1 MYTIGEYLLSRIDNC
16 SLVNSYAVWKSLP
29 VFTDWFVSQ
38 TPKYLGIPFSSFVQK
53 YIVDSNFNAFGF
65 MYKYLNPYDVL
76 NVQYVQQATS
86 QFSAA
91 CLAIQSG
98 CALRPS
104 IEYSTNYATE
114 CFMAFDDQA
123 PFGGTSHRLFAYIC
137 IAIVAVR
144 ALVELGKASVVL
156 WSWVQGRIVGARWS
170 IDFVGASL
178 LSPLF
183 VLSVGGDWSEYFKVV
198 VSHEASYWSLA
209 WRVVHQSLLC
219 SVPLLCANLYFLFAV
234 SQSGLQ
240 LLNMFSVLSACVS
253 IPLTIVRALLAWR
266 SLDQSYS
273 TSDVAHVLE
282 FTQNVVDIGK
292 VDIRL

>member
-1 MYTIGEYLLSRIDNC
+1 MDSYVVDEPKYQGSSFSYFVFSYIGDLNF
-16 SLVNSYAVWKSLP
+16 NSYGIRLHSLSAFDMTNLDLMDSTVGQFAAV
-29 VFTDWFVSQ
+29 
-38 TPKYLGIPFSSFVQK
+38 
-53 YIVDSNFNAFGF
+53 
-65 MYKYLNPYDVL
+65 
-76 NVQYVQQATS
+76 
-86 QFSAA
+86 
-91 CLAIQSG
+91 CLAVQSG
-98 CALRPS
+98 CALRF
-104 IEYSTNYATE
+104 STQYTSSLATE
-114 CFMAFDDQA
+114 CYMAFDDQA

-144 ALVELGKASVVL
+144 ALVELGKASVVV

-183 VLSVGGDWSEYFKVV
+183 VLSLGGDWSEYFKVV

-253 IPLTIVRALLAWR
+253 IPLTIVRAVLAWR
-266 SLDQSYS
+266 SLDSSYS
-273 TSDVAHVLE
+273 TSDVAQVLE